1 MAFSQKLDTWF
12 EDFGRELPW
21 RGIDDPYRIW
31 LSEIILQQTRI
42 EQGRDYYLRFVEAFP
57 TVADLAAASEEQVL
71 RLWQGLGYYSRAR
84 NLHAATIYIMNECGG
99 EFPSTYEGILRMK
112 GVGDYTAAAIASFA
126 FRLPH
131 PVIDGNVYRF
141 VSRLFGIATPIAT
154 DAAYREFE
162 ALLLKK
168 IDRRRPDRFNAALM
182 DFGSLQ
188 CKPQPDCTVCPFA
201 DECVALRTG
210 RVDMLPVKAPK
221 AKPKDRWFY
230 YFDLRWKEDGV
241 EHTLVE
247 QREGKDIW
255 RGLYQFPLMET
266 AEELDEKQL
275 RKEAKRFAQE
285 TFRLSPLAPQGRRP
299 QFTFHLSSPF
309 LHQLTHRTIH
319 ARFLRAEL
327 ASRPLLLPEKT
338 RVVTTGEIKNI
349 PVSRLIDRYLQSL

>member
-1 MAFSQKLDTWF
+1 MAFSQKLDTWYS
-12 EDFGRELPW
+12 DFGRTLPW

-57 TVADLAAASEEQVL
+57 TVASLAAASEEQVL

-84 NLHAATIYIMNECGG
+84 NLRAAAIYIVNECGG
-99 EFPSTYEGILRMK
+99 VFPSTYEGILKMK
-112 GVGDYTAAAIASFA
+112 GVGRYTAAAIASFA

-141 VSRLFGIATPIAT
+141 VSRLYGIATPIAT
-154 DAAYREFE
+154 DAAYKEFE
-162 ALLLKK
+162 ALLLRQ
-168 IDRRRPDRFNAALM
+168 IDRSRPDRFNAALM

-188 CKPQPDCTVCPFA
+188 CKPAPDCTVCPFA

-210 RVDMLPVKAPK
+210 RVDILPVKAQK

-230 YFDLRWKEDGV
+230 YFDLRWMENGA
-241 EHTLVE
+241 EHTLME
-247 QREGKDIW
+247 QRNGKDIW

-266 AEELDEKQL
+266 EKELDEKQL
-275 RKEAKRFAQE
+275 SVEAKRFVEENFQ
-285 TFRLSPLAPQGRRP
+285 LSIINFQ
-299 QFTFHLSSPF
+299 LSIPY
-309 LHQLTHRTIH
+309 LHQLTHRTVH

-327 ASRPLLLPEKT
+327 PSRPPFLPEKT
-338 RVVTTGEIKNI
+338 CPVAVSGIKNI

>member
-1 MAFSQKLDTWF
+1 MVFLQKLYTWYD
-12 EDFGRELPW
+12 DFGRTLPW

-57 TVADLAAASEEQVL
+57 TVNDLAAASEEQVL

-84 NLHAATIYIMNECGG
+84 NLHAAAIYIKDECGG
-99 EFPSTYEGILRMK
+99 VFPSTYEGILKLK
-112 GVGDYTAAAIASFA
+112 GVGRYTAAAIASFA
-126 FRLPH
+126 YRLPH

-141 VSRLFGIATPIAT
+141 ISRLNGIATPIAT
-154 DAAYREFE
+154 DAAYNEFE
-162 ALLLKK
+162 ALLLKRM
-168 IDRRRPDRFNAALM
+168 DWQRPDRFNAALM

-188 CKPQPDCTVCPFA
+188 CKPQPDCGVCPFS

-210 RVDMLPVKAPK
+210 RVDVLPVKAKK

-230 YFDLRWKEDGV
+230 YFVFRWKEDGI

-255 RGLYQFPLMET
+255 RGLYQFPLLET
-266 AEELDEKQL
+266 EQELSD
-275 RKEAKRFAQE
+275 KELTNSA
-285 TFRLSPLAPQGRRP
+285 TFFVKDFFHLTSL
-299 QFTFHLSSPF
+299 TFHLSPVF

-319 ARFLRAEL
+319 ARFLKAEL
-327 ASRPLLLPEKT
+327 PSRPPLLPEKT
-338 RVVTTGEIKNI
+338 TPIAVGEIKNI

>member
-1 MAFSQKLDTWF
+1 MSLWQKLDTWYT
-12 EDFGRELPW
+12 DFGRTLPW

-42 EQGRDYYLRFVEAFP
+42 EQGRDYYFRFVEAFP

-84 NLHAATIYIMNECGG
+84 NLHAAAIYIMNNEGG
-99 EFPSTYEGILRMK
+99 VFPSTYEGILRLK
-112 GVGDYTAAAIASFA
+112 GVGRYTAAAIASFA
-126 FRLPH
+126 FRLPY

-141 VSRLFGIATPIAT
+141 VSRLYGIATPIAT
-154 DAAYREFE
+154 DAAYKEFE

-168 IDRRRPDRFNAALM
+168 IDRRHPDRFNAALM

-188 CKPQPDCTVCPFA
+188 CKPVPDCAGCPFA

-210 RVDMLPVKAPK
+210 RVALLPVKVPK

-230 YFDLRWKEDGV
+230 YFDLRWKEKG
-241 EHTLVE
+241 EEYTLME
-247 QREGKDIW
+247 PREGRDIW
-255 RGLYQFPLMET
+255 RGLYQFPLLET
-266 AEELDEKQL
+266 ETELDEKQL
-275 RKEAKRFAQE
+275 QEEAKKFVQE
-285 TFRLSPLAPQGRRP
+285 NF
-299 QFTFHLSSPF
+299 QFSIFNFQFSISY

-327 ASRPLLLPEKT
+327 PSAPTVFPEKT
-338 RVVTTGEIKNI
+338 QAFAMGEIKNI
-349 PVSRLIDRYLQSL
+349 PVSRLIDRYLHTL